1 MTYPL
6 VQSIE
11 PGSGAATIAVR
22 IETLIAAGQLRPGAR
37 LPAVR
42 ALAAELSVS
51 PATVA
56 AGYRSL
62 RDRGLTRPDGR
73 HGTVVAVQPPLRVRP
88 ARPLPPDVRD
98 LASGNPDPALL
109 PPLGPVLARISPA
122 HKFYGGPAILP
133 QLAEIARADFA
144 ADSIAGDIAV
154 AGGALDGI
162 ERVLQAELRPGDRV
176 GVEDPSWP
184 RIGDLVNAI
193 GLRAQPIAVDQ
204 TGLMPDRLAAALQ
217 AGARAVIATPRGQN
231 PTGAAIDAQ
240 RAADIQ
246 QVLSGYPR
254 VLVIEDDYIADIAG
268 APYAPL
274 HGRSDRW
281 AVIRSVSKVLGP
293 DLRLAT
299 VAADPLTASRVTG
312 RQLLGAGWVSHLLQQ
327 TVATLRSD
335 AATSALVARAQR
347 DYATRRAA
355 LIAALA
361 ECGITA
367 HGRSG
372 LGVWIPAE
380 EETAIVQALAE
391 RGWAVSPGERYRY
404 QSAPGI
410 RITTTTL
417 QPAEAR
423 RLADEIAAVAR
434 GQATTYAG

>member
-1 MTYPL
+1 MAASL

-11 PGSGAATIAVR
+11 PGAGAATIAVR
-22 IETLIAAGQLRPGAR
+22 IETLIAAGQLRPGER

-42 ALAAELSVS
+42 ALATELGIS

-62 RDRGLTRPDGR
+62 RDRGLVTPGGR
-73 HGTVVAVQPPLRVRP
+73 HGTVVAAQPPLRVRP
-88 ARPLPPDVRD
+88 ARSLPPGVRD

-109 PPLGPVLARISPA
+109 PPLGPALARISSA
-122 HKFYGGPAILP
+122 HKLYGGPAILP
-133 QLAEIARADFA
+133 QLADIARADFA
-144 ADSIAGDIAV
+144 ADGITGDIAV
-154 AGGALDGI
+154 AAGALDGI

-184 RIGDLVNAI
+184 RIGDLVSAI
-193 GLRAQPIAVDQ
+193 GLRAEPIAVDQ
-204 TGLMPDRLAAALQ
+204 AGLLPDRLAAALR
-217 AGARAVIATPRGQN
+217 AGARAIIATPRGQN

-246 QVLSGYPR
+246 HVLSGHPQ
-254 VLVIEDDYIADIAG
+254 VLVIEDDYIADVAG
-268 APYAPL
+268 APYAAV
-274 HGRSDRW
+274 HGHSDRW
-281 AVIRSVSKVLGP
+281 AVIRSVSKTLGP

-299 VAADPLTASRVTG
+299 LAADPLTTSRVGG

-327 TVATLRSD
+327 IVVTLWSD
-335 AATSALVARAQR
+335 AASRRVLARAERHYTTRRTALV
-347 DYATRRAA
+347 
-355 LIAALA
+355 AALA
-361 ECGITA
+361 ERGITA

-391 RGWAVSPGERYRY
+391 RGWAVSPGERFRFH
-404 QSAPGI
+404 SPPGI
-410 RITTTTL
+410 RVTTTTL

-423 RLADEIAAVAR
+423 RLADDIATVLSA
-434 GQATTYAG
+434 QATTYAG